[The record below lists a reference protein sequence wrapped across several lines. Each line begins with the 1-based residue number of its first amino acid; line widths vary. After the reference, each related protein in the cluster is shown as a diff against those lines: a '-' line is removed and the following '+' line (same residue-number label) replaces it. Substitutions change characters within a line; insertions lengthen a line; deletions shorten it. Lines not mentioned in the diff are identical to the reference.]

1 MGLLSILLSSH
12 LSHAVLLV
20 SCREED
26 AARHVLEAG
35 ELHESAT
42 TDKDAVA
49 ISTLVV
55 TAELA
60 RSNYTRALGEEKR

>member
-1 MGLLSILLSSH
+1 MLRHIFF
-12 LSHAVLLV
+12 
-20 SCREED
+20 RDED

-42 TDKDAVA
+42 TDKDVVA
-49 ISTLVV
+49 ISTLMA

-60 RSNYTRALGEEKR
+60 RSNYTRALGDETR